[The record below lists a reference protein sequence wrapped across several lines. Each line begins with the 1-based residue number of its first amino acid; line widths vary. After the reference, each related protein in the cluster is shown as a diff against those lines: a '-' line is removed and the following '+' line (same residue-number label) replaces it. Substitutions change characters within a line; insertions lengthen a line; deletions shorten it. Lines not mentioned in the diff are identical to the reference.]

1 MDVGA
6 LRQVVEEV
14 AQKKAE
20 IGPIDIG
27 INRKVL
33 YATTPLDKLE
43 IPSNTSGNV
52 FDVFIACDMK
62 CFSDRCDVSQVT
74 VVHF

>member
-14 AQKKAE
+14 AQKKTD

-27 INRKVL
+27 INRRVL

-43 IPSNTSGNV
+43 MPSSLHSKFLDCIKPV
-52 FDVFIACDMK
+52 E
-62 CFSDRCDVSQVT
+62 VT
-74 VVHF
+74 CSLRSYQHEDCL